1 MVAKKKYIVPEN
13 LYYTKTHEWLKLL
26 DESTAVIGITD
37 YAQDMLHEIV
47 YVDLPETGTVIEKG
61 SPFMEIESVKS
72 VAEIYAPVSGEIVE
86 VNESLEDTPEIL
98 NESPYEDGWLV
109 KIKLSDIK
117 ELEMLMDADEYLEY
131 LSSL

>member
-1 MVAKKKYIVPEN
+1 MAKKKYNVPEN

-26 DESTAVIGITD
+26 DKSTAVIGITD

-47 YVDLPETGTVIEKG
+47 YVDLPEIGTVIEKG

-72 VAEIYAPVSGEIVE
+72 VAEIYAPVSGEIIE

-109 KIKLSDIK
+109 KIKLSDTK
-117 ELEMLMDADEYLEY
+117 EIEALMDADEYLEY
-131 LSSL
+131 LSTL

>member
-26 DESTAVIGITD
+26 DESIAVIGITD

-86 VNESLEDTPEIL
+86 VNESLEDTPEVL

-109 KIKLSDIK
+109 KIKLSDTK
-117 ELEMLMDADEYLEY
+117 ELETLMDADEYLEY

>member
-1 MVAKKKYIVPEN
+1 MAKKKYNVPEN

-47 YVDLPETGTVIEKG
+47 YVDLPEIGTVIEKG

-72 VAEIYAPVSGEIVE
+72 VAEIYAPVSGEIIE

-109 KIKLSDIK
+109 KIKLSDTK
-117 ELEMLMDADEYLEY
+117 EIEALMDADEYLEY
-131 LSSL
+131 LSTL